1 MYSPASKL
9 DIIVF
14 PEMAFTGYNFA
25 GPQEALPLAVAA
37 GEGEEF
43 QFASKIAVSLNS
55 YVAFGYIER
64 VSEKGEVLLYNA
76 AAIIDR
82 TGKLIL
88 NYRKS
93 HLYYND
99 TLWAR

>member
-14 PEMAFTGYNFA
+14 PEMSFTGYNFTS
-25 GPQEALPLAVAA
+25 PEEALPLAVAA

-43 QFASKIAVSLNS
+43 QFASKVAVAVNS

-64 VSEKGEVLLYNA
+64 S
-76 AAIIDR
+76 
-82 TGKLIL
+82 
-88 NYRKS
+88 
-93 HLYYND
+93 
-99 TLWAR
+99 